1 MYTFH
6 LFYTMSPTNEIYT
19 LSQRHIKFNLFIII
33 IFFYA
38 NTFFVNEIHKNVYI
52 ITLTT
57 RVSIDMVKSLGIIPI
72 TRN

>member
-1 MYTFH
+1 
-6 LFYTMSPTNEIYT
+6 MSPTNEIYT
-19 LSQRHIKFNLFIII
+19 LSQRHIKFNLFIYLLLLLL
-33 IFFYA
+33 FFYA

-52 ITLTT
+52 VTLTT